1 MTIVNGYCS
10 LAEVKAALRIPSADT
25 VDDGLISIAV
35 ESASREIDGYCERVF
50 YNAGTATRKFLPTD
64 AFLVD
69 IDDMQSIIS
78 LKTDTSGDGGYETTW
93 SASDYQLEPLNQFVS
108 GLQQPF
114 TRIRAIGGYLF
125 PIFDVKNTNYYEATI
140 QIQAVWG
147 FASVPTAVKQAA
159 ILSSMRQF
167 KRYDAP
173 LGIAGF
179 GDFGPMRVTRID
191 PDIEQ
196 MLSPWR
202 RIQMA

>member
-1 MTIVNGYCS
+1 MAITNGYATLS
-10 LAEVKAALRIPSADT
+10 DVKAALRITDS
-25 VDDGLISIAV
+25 VDDTLIEIAI

-64 AFLVD
+64 TFLVE
-69 IDDMQSIIS
+69 IDDLQSIIH
-78 LKTDTSGDGGYETTW
+78 LKTDVDGSGVFGTTW
-93 SASDYQLEPLNQFVS
+93 SASDYQLEPLNQFTS
-108 GLQQPF
+108 GLEQPF
-114 TRIRAIGGYLF
+114 TRIRAIGQYLF
-125 PIFDVKNTNYYEATI
+125 PVFDVKNANYYEASVEVRG
-140 QIQAVWG
+140 VWG
-147 FASVPTAVKQAA
+147 FSSVPTAVKQAC

-202 RIQMA
+202 RVQMA

>member
-1 MTIVNGYCS
+1 MAITNGYATLS
-10 LAEVKAALRIPSADT
+10 DVKAALRITDT
-25 VDDGLISIAV
+25 VDDALIEIAI

-50 YNAGTATRKFLPTD
+50 YDVGTATKTFLPEDT
-64 AFLVD
+64 FLVE
-69 IDDMQSIIS
+69 IDDLQSIEH
-78 LKTDTSGDGGYETTW
+78 LKTDDSGDGDFDTTW
-93 SASDYQLEPLNQFVS
+93 SVSDYQLEPLNQFTS
-108 GLQQPF
+108 GLAQPF
-114 TRIRAIGGYLF
+114 TRIRAIGQYLF
-125 PIFDVKNTNYYEATI
+125 PIFDVKNANYY
-140 QIQAVWG
+140 QASIEVKGVWG
-147 FASVPTAVKQAA
+147 FATVPTAVKQAC

-202 RIQMA
+202 RLRMA

>member
-1 MTIVNGYCS
+1 MAITNGYATLS
-10 LAEVKAALRIPSADT
+10 DVKAALRITDS
-25 VDDGLISIAV
+25 VDDALIEVAI

-50 YNAGTATRKFLPTD
+50 YDVGTATKTFLPEDT
-64 AFLVD
+64 FLVE
-69 IDDMQSIIS
+69 IDDLQSIEH
-78 LKTDTSGDGGYETTW
+78 LKTDTSGDGTFDTTW
-93 SASDYQLEPLNQFVS
+93 SASDYQLEPLNQFTS
-108 GLQQPF
+108 GLAQPF
-114 TRIRAIGGYLF
+114 TRIRAIGQYLF
-125 PIFDVKNTNYYEATI
+125 PIFDVKNANYY
-140 QIQAVWG
+140 QASIEVKGVWG
-147 FASVPTAVKQAA
+147 FATVPTAVKQAC

-202 RIQMA
+202 RLRMA